1 MVETSTISVKFLNF
15 LSLQAA
21 LRSLAM
27 VLTSRDGR
35 VVKALDSKSNG
46 IFPHR
51 FESCSRR
58 IIFDISAREKSV
70 KKSKLSPN
78 RNVLGPSNLITIE
91 LTHEW

>member
-35 VVKALDSKSNG
+35 VVKARNPMGYSLTGSN
-46 IFPHR
+46 PVH
-51 FESCSRR
+51 
-58 IIFDISAREKSV
+58 DV
-70 KKSKLSPN
+70 
-78 RNVLGPSNLITIE
+78 
-91 LTHEW
+91 